1 MFNSKTYGLGGVL
14 AVAAFC
20 PVAIKATPPPPPPP
34 PAESV
39 EIAKGFWSDRAKL
52 RWSLEVATK
61 DSIHDTVSYML
72 DRKSISRDTKK
83 GQEKYKLLRDFF
95 WRNIL
100 PVVDDRLDSYLS
112 CRASYYGFMPI
123 DQLYRI
129 REFLQSSAGEKFFES
144 SGGFYSDAYGCGKL
158 ATLADRSRLM
168 PEAWKV
174 IGVKRPPLP
183 PPPQP

>member
-1 MFNSKTYGLGGVL
+1 MLNSKIFGIGSVL

-39 EIAKGFWSDRAKL
+39 KIARGFWSDRAKL
-52 RWSLEVATK
+52 RSSLEVATK
-61 DSIHDTVSYML
+61 ESIHDTVSYML
-72 DRKSISRDTKK
+72 SSNKISIDTMK
-83 GQEKYKLLRDFF
+83 GREKYKLLHKFF
-95 WRNIL
+95 WRNIEPIIDEKL
-100 PVVDDRLDSYLS
+100 ESYLS
-112 CRASYYGFMPI
+112 CRASYYGFMPR
-123 DQLYRI
+123 DQLYLI
-129 REFLQSSAGEKFFES
+129 RTFLQSSAGKTFFES

-183 PPPQP
+183 PPPHP